1 MRFRLFNRFLIILAT
16 SFFALSCDL
25 PRDQRDTLVRVEKER
40 RVRVGL
46 IENAPWVVRGANG
59 EPTGVETE
67 LARRFAAE
75 LGATPE
81 WFWANEPDAMEALVN
96 TELDLVVGGL
106 TEKTLWANEV
116 GLTAAY
122 FTDRIVV
129 GIPPAAEPTKEIE
142 GKNIVVERDDLLA
155 AALVAAEKATP
166 VRVENISQTTEAA
179 AARDW
184 HLEQSGFNLTDI
196 ELQKDKH
203 VIAVAPGENGFL
215 VRLEKFLKEQ
225 RSAIKDSLQQ
235 QKSGEQR

>member
-1 MRFRLFNRFLIILAT
+1 
-16 SFFALSCDL
+16 
-25 PRDQRDTLVRVEKER
+25 
-40 RVRVGL
+40 
-46 IENAPWVVRGANG
+46 
-59 EPTGVETE
+59 
-67 LARRFAAE
+67 
-75 LGATPE
+75 
-81 WFWANEPDAMEALVN
+81 
-96 TELDLVVGGL
+96 
-106 TEKTLWANEV
+106 
-116 GLTAAY
+116 
-122 FTDRIVV
+122 
-129 GIPPAAEPTKEIE
+129 
-142 GKNIVVERDDLLA
+142 LLA